1 MLARMWRKGNPP
13 ALLVGMY
20 IDAVTMENSKEV
32 LQKTKNRTI
41 FIVLLCKIWSSSST
55 SGYIHKENENT
66 NSKRYM
72 HPNVQSSIIYN
83 SQDMEV
89 T

>member
-1 MLARMWRKGNPP
+1 MWRKGNPP

-41 FIVLLCKIWSSSST
+41 FIVLLCKI
-55 SGYIHKENENT
+55 
-66 NSKRYM
+66 
-72 HPNVQSSIIYN
+72 
-83 SQDMEV
+83 
-89 T
+89 